1 MCWGLKVRRRSLKPG
16 VTSLTG
22 SQEYP
27 YKTIGLFSCQE
38 AMWGNTP
45 AGRQELF
52 VFESAGDEGFTRR
65 ELLQAV
71 AAMETQLRS
80 MEPDE
85 DHVFFE
91 GLVFEAKHN
100 GWFVLWGS

>member
-16 VTSLTG
+16 VTSLTC

-80 MEPDE
+80 MYPND
-85 DHVFFE
+85 DHIFFE